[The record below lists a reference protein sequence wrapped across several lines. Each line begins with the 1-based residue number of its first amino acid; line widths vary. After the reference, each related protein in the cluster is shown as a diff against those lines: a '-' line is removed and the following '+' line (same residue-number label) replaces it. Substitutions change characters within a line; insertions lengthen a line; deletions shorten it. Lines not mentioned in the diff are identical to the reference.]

1 MYITEKFVICLS
13 LPPSYSRPL
22 KSPSR
27 ASHFKNVG
35 QGSPNYGPP
44 NVISKQL
51 NAMVYS
57 DTEINIKNL
66 VIRPQEMY
74 QCFLFSV
81 FDYDFSQCITERS
94 ANDSLQ

>member
-1 MYITEKFVICLS
+1 MYITEKFVIYLS

-27 ASHFKNVG
+27 ARHFKNLG
-35 QGSPNYGPP
+35 QGSPIYGRS

-51 NAMVYS
+51 NAMVCS
-57 DTEINIKNL
+57 NTETNIKNL
-66 VIRPQEMY
+66 VIKPQEMY

-81 FDYDFSQCITERS
+81 FNYDFLQCITERS
-94 ANDSLQ
+94 ANDSSQ